1 MSSRSSGSTWEHV
14 RAGADPVRRI
24 YEVQAFLTELVSN
37 FQFELSDDAER
48 VRKTSAIVMVPTLD
62 NEIAKGVQMPLRVSL
77 APREE

>member
-1 MSSRSSGSTWEHV
+1 MSPHVCIIGAGCSGITTAKRLAEFGISY
-14 RAGADPVRRI
+14 D
-24 YEVQAFLTELVSN
+24 
-37 FQFELSDDAER
+37 QFELSDDAER